1 MIILATEIKRND
13 IIVGRYKKNRTAGN
27 EMFGKL
33 ISIFRVSKCVLLLN
47 MYSYVSLD
55 NVCDNL
61 IAT

>member
-1 MIILATEIKRND
+1 MVIYRKD
-13 IIVGRYKKNRTAGN
+13 IIVGRHKKNRTKGN
-27 EMFGKL
+27 EMFGEI